1 MTHYYQT
8 DIECPKCNSTVTLD
22 VSEEGVDVLGATVPT
37 RIDQLE
43 KALKESQAYA
53 DKLAEG
59 LPMLPKDVEVIRTAN
74 VHLADDVCRLEK
86 ALREIRSDCRKCLND
101 NGCGFVS
108 CPIEDIALEAL
119 KESK

>member
-1 MTHYYQT
+1 MS
-8 DIECPKCNSTVTLD
+8 ECQFCGKEHSEYFTCNPFDLQVR
-22 VSEEGVDVLGATVPT
+22 

-43 KALKESQAYA
+43 KALSESQAYA

-86 ALREIRSDCRKCLND
+86 ALREIVERPNTD
-101 NGCGFVS
+101 GYG
-108 CPIEDIALEAL
+108 EDIRLDAFMMADIARKALEN
-119 KESK
+119 K